1 MGCKEGHPSFFSCF
15 YFFHRDWVGAQC
27 TACVA
32 YAKQAGAGAAT
43 IASAGAAI
51 GIGNVLSSSIHSV
64 ARNPSLAKQSFG
76 YAILGFALT
85 EAIASFAPMMAF
97 LISSVFRSKKEVA
110 NWEGSG
116 NCLPPGRRTLDCCR
130 VKQGKS
136 VLVFGRP
143 VLPMGRKGAFFTP
156 GGKGSLY
163 SRNLLLNQYRQILD
177 AHEGIARRIIELRAQ
192 EGLSRCGGFQAERLS
207 EIFEEKYG
215 GERMAYGVK
224 GRGLAPGMAGPAPLL
239 SNAVAPGASAC
250 YLRIAPWISS
260 EMFDASW
267 GFFGDRK
274 AKTAPRIWVAR
285 GRLCPDGGAL
295 WGRAQPNRDSTPP
308 TSSAPL
314 YRLNHSKGLIGG
326 TGEPRELAVD
336 SLIREGKK
344 GPKHGRCRTLE
355 WKRKAGP
362 YLFFQACSGIRFP
375 RKIKLMSRVMGNL
388 PARFG
393 EH

>member
-85 EAIASFAPMMAF
+85 EAIASERELSP
-97 LISSVFRSKKEVA
+97 SR
-110 NWEGSG
+110 
-116 NCLPPGRRTLDCCR
+116 RRTLDCCR

-163 SRNLLLNQYRQILD
+163 SRPSQRFPTSLSAFFQVFLNWKSKNKSLHFFGGAEQSKNETDQMIVLEWLFLTIAPCDAANHVPVVIPQLAQPLLSDEDRRNVLYHRYLLLNLGGSDDLRRMVSTIHAQLIVERYVEAALVEDGFHPPEIVSQYRDIRGSLHSPQGRLLGVRTYESYVTQIRG
-177 AHEGIARRIIELRAQ
+177 HGTRESVPYRRLLRAIHHYDIL
-192 EGLSRCGGFQAERLS
+192 LSRR
-207 EIFEEKYG
+207 
-215 GERMAYGVK
+215 
-224 GRGLAPGMAGPAPLL
+224 
-239 SNAVAPGASAC
+239 
-250 YLRIAPWISS
+250 
-260 EMFDASW
+260 
-267 GFFGDRK
+267 
-274 AKTAPRIWVAR
+274 
-285 GRLCPDGGAL
+285 
-295 WGRAQPNRDSTPP
+295 NRES
-308 TSSAPL
+308 
-314 YRLNHSKGLIGG
+314 
-326 TGEPRELAVD
+326 
-336 SLIREGKK
+336 
-344 GPKHGRCRTLE
+344 
-355 WKRKAGP
+355 
-362 YLFFQACSGIRFP
+362 
-375 RKIKLMSRVMGNL
+375 
-388 PARFG
+388 
-393 EH
+393 